1 MTRACDSCTDHDQ
14 RNLQRERVTVSEEYL
29 KDITNVLLESV
40 EKTCQGSDRAP
51 LERERERQRLNEV
64 VKRRQVPMRNGGGGS
79 QRRSLPETACASQS
93 LVPATCR

>member
-51 LERERERQRLNEV
+51 LERERETEIERGRQEAPGAHA
-64 VKRRQVPMRNGGGGS
+64 KRRGWF
-79 QRRSLPETACASQS
+79 A
-93 LVPATCR
+93 ATLTP